1 MRYQLVCGLF
11 TLALLACG
19 GDGKDKDD
27 APGDVMGPA
36 ALTEDMLAYPDI
48 WYASVDEFGSSVK
61 ASMPVVSNGKIDIE
75 FTIAKMAKPDEWPYA
90 ELICEPGI
98 AMNALEGIAIRY
110 KSSVDLALKLSQ
122 KDFGPEGNESYAHY
136 QHVLPK
142 SAAFVDAVVMVDD
155 FAQPEWA
162 DEAARKIKLNL
173 ANVSAVYL
181 VPALDYA
188 KGETG
193 SFALERFSLAP

>member
-1 MRYQLVCGLF
+1 MRIMLVASLF
-11 TLALLACG
+11 ALVLCACG
-19 GDGKDKDD
+19 DDAGGKDTEI
-27 APGDVMGPA
+27 MRPA
-36 ALTEDMLAYPDI
+36 ELSEDMLGYPDI
-48 WYASVDEFGSSVK
+48 WYASVDEYGSSVK
-61 ASMPVVSNGKIDIE
+61 ASMPVVQDGKVDIE

-98 AMNALEGIAIRY
+98 AMNALQGISIRY

-122 KDFGPEGNESYAHY
+122 KDFGEEGNGSFAHY

-142 SAAFVDAVVMVDD
+142 SAAYVDEVVMVKD

-162 DEAARKIKLNL
+162 DEASRKIKLDL
-173 ANVSAVYL
+173 ANVSAVYV
-181 VPALDYA
+181 VPALDYT

-193 SFALERFSLAP
+193 SLSLERFALTP